1 MKTKTSLIV
10 GASIVVLLLLP
21 LGLSRFYTYLASTIL
36 AYALLATSLNFVLG
50 FGGVYQFHHCAF
62 SGIGAYACA
71 ILITRAGISPWIAF
85 AAGPIA
91 SVALSLVI
99 GLICARLSKLYYGM
113 LQMSLGAL
121 LWIAIYRGGSFT
133 GGDDGIHGIPVPDIL
148 SSYKGAYYFVLIFT
162 VISLIAMYKI
172 LKAPFGRVLQGVRD
186 NALRSSMIG
195 VNVQVHQLLA
205 LMIAG
210 FFAGVAGVLFVV
222 IETTVFPD
230 MIFWTLSMETM
241 IMCLLGG
248 WLSFLG
254 PALGAALIVL
264 LRTFISGFTVY
275 WGFFLGVIL
284 MLVIFF
290 LPNGAI
296 GLVEERFKKRPV
308 TQD

>member
-1 MKTKTSLIV
+1 MAL
-10 GASIVVLLLLP
+10 LLLLP
-21 LGLSRFYTYLASTIL
+21 LGLPRFYIYLASLIL

-50 FGGVYQFHHCAF
+50 YGGVYQFHHCAF
-62 SGIGAYACA
+62 SGVGAYACA
-71 ILITRAGISPWIAF
+71 LLITRGGFSPWIAF
-85 AAGPIA
+85 VVGPVVSI
-91 SVALSLVI
+91 VLSLII

-121 LWIAIYRGGSFT
+121 IWVATYRGGSFT
-133 GGDDGIHGIPVPDIL
+133 GGDDGIHGIPIPDII
-148 SSYKGAYYFVLIFT
+148 SSYGGTYYFVLI
-162 VISLIAMYKI
+162 IAALSLFAMYTI
-172 LKAPFGRVLQGVRD
+172 LKSPFGSVLQGTRD
-186 NALRSSMIG
+186 NSLRSSMIG
-195 VNVQVHQLLA
+195 VNVRAHQLLA

-230 MIFWTLSMETM
+230 MLFWTLSMEAM

-248 WLSFLG
+248 WLSYLG

-264 LRTFISGFTVY
+264 LRTFISTYTVY

-296 GLVEERFKKRPV
+296 GLVEEKLKRRPI
-308 TQD
+308 TEP